1 MDKKNIFD
9 LPEDKDKKI
18 EYYYRVLQMNVTEEE
33 RLEILSKLSE
43 LVEDCTD
50 GEE

>member
-9 LPEDKDKKI
+9 LPKDKDKKI
-18 EYYYRVLQMNVTEEE
+18 EYYYHMLQMNITEEE
-33 RLEILSKLSE
+33 RLEILSKLDE
-43 LVEDCTD
+43 LVEDDTN